1 MNLQPQ
7 KMATWHQQ
15 LAGNCTRASP
25 KSQAPWARMSQCSSA
40 CRHCVPVSTMWD
52 PRGRGVWGG
61 GGRKQSEDS
70 EIIKRAV
77 TFSELQERAVWKWG
91 LDSLANEA
99 AA

>member
-15 LAGNCTRASP
+15 LAANGTRASP
-25 KSQAPWARMSQCSSA
+25 KSQAPWARMSQCSSP

-61 GGRKQSEDS
+61 GAQTE
-70 EIIKRAV
+70 
-77 TFSELQERAVWKWG
+77 
-91 LDSLANEA
+91 
-99 AA
+99 

>member
-15 LAGNCTRASP
+15 LAANGTRASP
-25 KSQAPWARMSQCSSA
+25 NSQAPWARMSQCSPP

-52 PRGRGVWGG
+52 PGGREVWGG
-61 GGRKQSEDS
+61 GRRKQIEDS
-70 EIIKRAV
+70 EIIKWGF